1 MDDLQILENE
11 NTDLPEEESII
22 SDFTSAP
29 ETETI
34 AMVVQPEQIDLSSS
48 FFMGVQITG
57 VMCMLSLGVCV
68 ILRMFKLS

>member
-11 NTDLPEEESII
+11 NTDLPEEENII
-22 SDFTSAP
+22 SDTSMVS
-29 ETETI
+29 ETEKV

>member
-11 NTDLPEEESII
+11 NTDLPEEENII
-22 SDFTSAP
+22 SDYTAAP
-29 ETETI
+29 ETETV
-34 AMVVQPEQIDLSSS
+34 ALVVQPEEIDLSSS

-57 VMCMLSLGVCV
+57 LMCMFSLGVCV

>member
-1 MDDLQILENE
+1 MEDLQILENE
-11 NTDLPEEESII
+11 NTDLPEEEYII

-29 ETETI
+29 ETETV
-34 AMVVQPEQIDLSSS
+34 ALVVQPEQIDLSSS

-68 ILRMFKLS
+68 ILRMFKLT